1 MTCVVFLQNCRSVI
15 KIHTQICV
23 SCKIGTFEMNV
34 IKYVTYIRG
43 SIYLLYSCCR
53 VRDKLAN
60 VLFSGWSSW
69 GWPVF
74 RRCFLS
80 ARQTGGY
87 RTNLTVPGHFAE
99 RHFAERHFAERHFA
113 ERTFCRRTLSRTDIL
128 SNRQY
133 DERTFR
139 RKDILLKRQLA
150 ENREILG
157 IVTHFSKMCN
167 SQSLCNYKITIVRSL
182 PYISA

>member
-1 MTCVVFLQNCRSVI
+1 MIQCDTCETWYHGS
-15 KIHTQICV
+15 CV
-23 SCKIGTFEMNV
+23 GIEEDEADLIEK
-34 IKYVTYIRG
+34 K
-43 SIYLLYSCCR
+43 
-53 VRDKLAN
+53 
-60 VLFSGWSSW
+60 
-69 GWPVF
+69 
-74 RRCFLS
+74 
-80 ARQTGGY
+80 
-87 RTNLTVPGHFAE
+87 VPG
-99 RHFAERHFAERHFA
+99 HFAERHFAERHFA

-128 SNRQY
+128 SNGQY

-139 RKDILLKRQLA
+139 RKDILPKRQLA

>member
-1 MTCVVFLQNCRSVI
+1 MVLIHFDVLVI
-15 KIHTQICV
+15 
-23 SCKIGTFEMNV
+23 
-34 IKYVTYIRG
+34 
-43 SIYLLYSCCR
+43 
-53 VRDKLAN
+53 
-60 VLFSGWSSW
+60 
-69 GWPVF
+69 
-74 RRCFLS
+74 
-80 ARQTGGY
+80 
-87 RTNLTVPGHFAE
+87 TNGHAELVAGHFAERHFAE

-128 SNRQY
+128 SKGQY

-139 RKDILLKRQLA
+139 RKDILPKRQLA